1 MSFGEKI
8 LNYREEIIKD
18 IAELVKIKSYSDDD
32 NEYCSDESKRAL
44 NWILSR
50 AEEMGFSTVNV
61 DNIAGHVEYGSG
73 NNYAAV
79 LTHVDIVPPGLG
91 WDTDPFVLTEK
102 DGKLFARGV
111 ADDKG
116 AAVIA
121 LYCLKALKD
130 NNIEGNRQIRAIF
143 GAMEET
149 GQDDM
154 KKYFSKQ
161 SFPEMAFT
169 PDSEYGV
176 CNREKG
182 ILHIELSQKKLDG
195 KTLTDFHAGSAI
207 NAVPD
212 KAYVIL
218 NCAENDDHQLQRLAD
233 AKQGNYDFKYTT
245 DGMMIVS
252 TGKAAHAA
260 NPELGFN
267 AATHLIRL
275 LAANFGHKALGGLCA
290 FIDATIGLEIHGA
303 SMGIKKNDELSGKL
317 TLNVGKIDISSNES
331 KAYLDIRYPVT
342 SNGQAIF
349 EIIRKR
355 AEKEGITAKIVSHQE
370 PLFIKEDMPLIS
382 ILKESYKEITGEEAN
397 LYYTGGGTYARSLN
411 NRGVAFGPIFQG
423 EEPRLHNSNEN
434 VDVEKLML
442 HAQICLESMYR
453 MLISKS

>member
-1 MSFGEKI
+1 MSFGKNI
-8 LNYREEIIKD
+8 LKYRDDIIKD
-18 IAELVKIKSYSDDD
+18 ISKLVEIKSYVD
-32 NEYCSDESKRAL
+32 NIQDSGIDESKRAL

-50 AEEMGFSTVNV
+50 ADEMGFVTVNV
-61 DNIAGHVEYGSG
+61 DNIAGHAEYGSG
-73 NNYAAV
+73 SDYAAV
-79 LTHVDIVPPGLG
+79 LTHVDVVPPGQG

-102 DGKLFARGV
+102 AGKLYARGI

-116 AAVIA
+116 AAIIT

-130 NNIEGNRQIRAIF
+130 NNVKGVRQLRAIF

-154 KKYFSKQ
+154 KKYFSNNPLPK
-161 SFPEMAFT
+161 MAFT
-169 PDSEYGV
+169 PDSEYGI

-182 ILHIELSQKKLDG
+182 ILHIELSQESHDG

-212 KAYVIL
+212 KAWVL
-218 NCAENDDHQLQRLAD
+218 LDCTENDDHRLQRLAD
-233 AKQGNYDFKYTT
+233 AKQGDYDFRYTI

-290 FIDATIGLEIHGA
+290 FLDATVGLEIHGA
-303 SMGIKKNDELSGKL
+303 SMGVKMKDEQSGEL
-317 TLNVGKIDISSNES
+317 TLNVGKIDISSEEA
-331 KAYLDIRYPVT
+331 KAYLDVRYPVT
-342 SNGQAIF
+342 RNGQAIF

-355 AEKEGITAKIVSHQE
+355 AEKEGIKAKVISHQK
-370 PLFIKEDMPLIS
+370 PLFIKENMPLIS
-382 ILKESYKEITGEEAN
+382 ILKDSYKEIMGKDAN
-397 LYYTGGGTYARSLN
+397 LYFTGGGTYARSLN
-411 NRGVAFGPIFQG
+411 NRGVAFGPVFEG
-423 EEPRLHNSNEN
+423 EEPRLHDSNEN
-434 VDVEKLML
+434 MDVEKLML
-442 HAQICLESMYR
+442 HAQICLEAMYR
-453 MLISKS
+453 MITSEN